1 MSFFGDTLTSN
12 DITLGVMIYNLSFTS
27 NHMQEFHTLINQ
39 KTALCMHSCL
49 NGRFVTDWTVKNMN
63 PDVTQYRMRL
73 DASVSPNKI
82 IN

>member
-1 MSFFGDTLTSN
+1 
-12 DITLGVMIYNLSFTS
+12 
-27 NHMQEFHTLINQ
+27 MQEFHTLINQ